1 MGGGGGSRAL
11 GGGLSSGQLV
21 KNLTRRNESEEEERK
36 TLYDYVITLMHA
48 FMSPFVITDSELFQ
62 SPAPIKCTQN

>member
-1 MGGGGGSRAL
+1 MSL
-11 GGGLSSGQLV
+11 GQLV

-48 FMSPFVITDSELFQ
+48 FVLRDETFAWLGVRLL
-62 SPAPIKCTQN
+62 